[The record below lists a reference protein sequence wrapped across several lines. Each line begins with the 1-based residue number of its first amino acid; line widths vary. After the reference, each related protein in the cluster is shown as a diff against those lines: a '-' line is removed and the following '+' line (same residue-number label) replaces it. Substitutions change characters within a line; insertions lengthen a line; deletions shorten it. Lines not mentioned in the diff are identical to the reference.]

1 MSVTNRVNVMIST
14 DPAGQ
19 GGVASV
25 VKAMLADSFS
35 ADWQIRHIV
44 SHRAGSK
51 VSMIWIFLLALG
63 KLTLLR
69 LLHRPGIAHI
79 HLASRGSFSR
89 KYVLGCLA
97 SFLGFKIVLHLHGGE
112 FDQFYHR
119 ECSSAKRL
127 KVNHLFEQAR
137 KVVVLGEKWRKWVT
151 STFPKVRDVQ
161 IIYNSGPEVVPF
173 HQGEARSGI
182 VFLGKLV
189 DSKGVPDLIKSLPAV
204 IKKFPEVKLVFGGV
218 GRVAE
223 YSKLASSLAVDTHIS
238 FAGWIGPDEKYALL
252 SSAAVFVLPSY
263 NEAFPI
269 SILEAMACGSTI
281 ISTDVGGIPE
291 AISHGVEGLI
301 VAPGDISALSE
312 AIIKIL
318 GDPVYANKLSD
329 NAKHRYDMNFSRKA
343 IMPLWQQLYTE
354 ILND

>member
-25 VKAMLADSFS
+25 VKSMLADSFS

-51 VSMIWIFLLALG
+51 LSMIWIFLLALC

-69 LLHRPGIAHI
+69 LLHKPGITHI
-79 HLASRGSFSR
+79 HLASRGSFTR
-89 KYVLGCLA
+89 KYIIGCWA
-97 SFLGFKIVLHLHGGE
+97 SRLGFKIILHLHGGE
-112 FDQFYHR
+112 FDQFYQR

-127 KVNHLFEQAR
+127 KVSYLFEKAR
-137 KVVVLGEKWRKWVT
+137 TVVVLGDKWRTWVV
-151 STFPKVRDVQ
+151 STFPQTRDVQ
-161 IIYNSGPEVVPF
+161 IIYNSGPGVVKC
-173 HQGEARSGI
+173 HQVEARSGI
-182 VFLGKLV
+182 VFLGKLA
-189 DSKGVPDLIKSLPAV
+189 DSKGVPDLIKSFSAV
-204 IKKFPEVKLVFGGV
+204 IKEFPEVKLILGGEGKV
-218 GRVAE
+218 SE
-223 YSKLASSLAVDTHIS
+223 YNQLASSLAVDSNIT
-238 FAGWIGPDEKYALL
+238 FAGWIEPDEKFALL

-263 NEAFPI
+263 NEGFPI
-269 SILEAMACGSTI
+269 SILEAMACGCTI
-281 ISTDVGGIPE
+281 IATDVGGIPE
-291 AISHGVEGLI
+291 AISHDVEGIL
-301 VAPGDISALSE
+301 VAPGAISALSD

-318 GDPVYANKLSD
+318 DDPVYANKLSD
-329 NAKHRYDMNFSRKA
+329 NAKHKYDMYFSSQA